1 VTLCW
6 KAIIKM
12 RIDDHFVILQS
23 ALIGGCSDYRIIE
36 TFTFYTLQDGF
47 SWITSSACKAKA
59 NADIFQC

>member
-1 VTLCW
+1 
-6 KAIIKM
+6 M

-23 ALIGGCSDYRIIE
+23 ALVGGCSDYRIIE

-47 SWITSSACKAKA
+47 SSITSSACKAKA